1 MHVTSNAS
9 NYCDAHQ
16 ATRFDPRLLGETE
29 QPEARVGYNGFV
41 DLMRRSKG
49 VERISFSEG

>member
-1 MHVTSNAS
+1 MPVITVTPIRQRVS
-9 NYCDAHQ
+9 
-16 ATRFDPRLLGETE
+16 TLRLLGETE
-29 QPEARVGYNGFV
+29 QPEARVGYNGYD